1 MASTKLPSEEYK
13 PIYAACRDLGHE
25 WDYYRWRGNNRVLL
39 CDNCTCR
46 REDTLDANM
55 KVIRRR
61 YVYPKDY
68 QWKDTKLPIKVLRQ
82 QLKREARK
90 LLRWVGPRHG
100 EKATMLSAAKK
111 VY

>member
-1 MASTKLPSEEYK
+1 MASTKLPSEAYK

-25 WDYYRWRGNNRVLL
+25 WDYYRWRGNHRVLI

-46 REDTLDANM
+46 REDWLDGNM

-61 YVYPKDY
+61 YIYPKDY
-68 QWKDTKLPIKVLRQ
+68 QWKDTILPIKVLRQ

-100 EKATMLSAAKK
+100 SKIILTAAKK
-111 VY
+111 VR